1 MIPKREFSI
10 KYKSEIFLSFLQA
23 KNESSK
29 RAKNERRKIEDTMRS
44 GKIKNF
50 RFSIFNNES
59 KIFEQR
65 QNNIVA
71 MEKESVCFLK

>member
-10 KYKSEIFLSFLQA
+10 KYESEIFLSFFQA
-23 KNESSK
+23 NNKSSK
-29 RAKNERRKIEDTMRS
+29 KAETERRKIKDTMRS

-50 RFSIFNNES
+50 RFSIFNNKS

-71 MEKESVCFLK
+71 IEKESVCFFK